1 MKVTLIGIP
10 LGIDIAPYLQQYFPN
25 LYVDAAVSRQFSE
38 AKGIVQQLIESDSLG
53 QAVIIELGSNGI
65 ISESHLR
72 ALIELIGSEINV
84 VFINIQV
91 PRSWCEGNN
100 ATLSKVCAE
109 YANVA
114 VADWYSVSDG
124 QDEFFYS
131 DDVHP
136 NSIGSPILVKSS
148 IILSTEADGDIFA
161 PLQLSPAVPVL
172 HFQPSSRPIE
182 HISRPVA
189 NFVFFRREMSAIM
202 ALKHIDEISN
212 EKPRHVP

>member
-1 MKVTLIGIP
+1 MKVTLIGDSV
-10 LGIDIAPYLQQYFPN
+10 GIDIAPYLQQYFPN

-38 AKGIVQQLIESDSLG
+38 AKSIVQQLIESDSLG

-114 VADWYSVSDG
+114 VADWYSVSVG

-136 NSIGSPILVKSS
+136 NSIGSPILAKIVYY
-148 IILSTEADGDIFA
+148 TVNRG
-161 PLQLSPAVPVL
+161 
-172 HFQPSSRPIE
+172 R
-182 HISRPVA
+182 
-189 NFVFFRREMSAIM
+189 MAIYS
-202 ALKHIDEISN
+202 LPFN
-212 EKPRHVP
+212 